1 MAFDLGEL
9 LKDVPKLGTDREQ
22 IEYIHLDLI
31 EEDPNNFYKLSDIE
45 NLAANIA
52 LCGLQQP
59 IRVRAVE
66 GSDKYRIVSGHRRR
80 AAVEELRKDD
90 AERWSEVACIIEQDE
105 ASPALQQLRLIY
117 ANANTR
123 TMTSAEISEQALQ
136 VEKLLYQL
144 KEDGYEFPGRMR
156 DHVAQAVGQSK
167 SKLARLKVIREK
179 LSFSWQKSWKDGK
192 LPESTAYELAQLE
205 PYHQDLIFAATDNI
219 NYLYAG
225 TVQEYAKRFQAI
237 DEVRCGPRK
246 DTLCTHKVTMLEKS
260 CKDRY
265 SDPCRSRCCMT
276 CASLTSCR
284 SSCAKAEGLKSQKK
298 LEAKAASQAQKDAQA
313 AKDAPVIAKISDLW
327 QRFGLARDLACKEI
341 RDVQPTLGYLL
352 PDDDKVMRLECG
364 EEKISTVTKLPYCHY
379 LNDVGRL
386 IELAD
391 LLECSV
397 DFLLCRTDVRETA
410 QDPGNVPDSGTGWQ
424 TGNPVDFGH
433 YAAYVSIEGVAE
445 PRLQKLMWDGEEW
458 FMFGNRL
465 EDHVRVLR
473 WIDLPEV
480 SE

>member
-9 LKDVPKLGTDREQ
+9 LKDVSNSGTGRDQ
-22 IEYIHLDLI
+22 IEYIHMDLI
-31 EEDPNNFYKLSDIE
+31 EEDPNNFYSLRDIE

-90 AERWSEVACIIEQDE
+90 PERWAEVACIIEQDE

-123 TMTSAEISEQALQ
+123 TMTSAEVSEQAVQ

-167 SKLARLKVIREK
+167 SKLARLKVIRER
-179 LSFSWQKSWKDGK
+179 LSYDWQQSWKDGK
-192 LPESTAYELAQLE
+192 LAESTAYELAQLK
-205 PYHQDLIFAATDNI
+205 PYHQDLIHAVTSNVGT
-219 NYLYAG
+219 LYAES
-225 TVQEYAKRFQAI
+225 VREYGRRFAEI
-237 DEVRCGPRK
+237 DEVACGPKK
-246 DTLCTHKVTMLEKS
+246 DTVCIHKSVMLEKS
-260 CKDRY
+260 CKDRWQ
-265 SDPCRSRCCMT
+265 DPCRSRCCMT
-276 CASLTSCR
+276 CPSLISCKT
-284 SSCAKAEGLKSQKK
+284 SCAKAESLKSQKK

-327 QRFGLARDLACKEI
+327 QRFGFARELACKEI

-352 PDDDKVMRLECG
+352 PEDDKVMRLECG
-364 EEKISTVTKLPYCHY
+364 EEKIATTTNLPYCHY
-379 LNDVGRL
+379 LNEVGRL
-386 IELAD
+386 IALAD

-410 QDPGNVPDSGTGWQ
+410 KAAENASYSGTGWQ
-424 TGNPVDFGH
+424 TGKPVDYG
-433 YAAYVSIEGVAE
+433 YYVACVKIEGANE
-445 PRLQKLMWDGEEW
+445 PLLKKLLWDGEEW
-458 FMFGNRL
+458 FLFGDSL
-465 EDHVRVLR
+465 GSSVRVLR
-473 WIDLPEV
+473 WIDFPEV